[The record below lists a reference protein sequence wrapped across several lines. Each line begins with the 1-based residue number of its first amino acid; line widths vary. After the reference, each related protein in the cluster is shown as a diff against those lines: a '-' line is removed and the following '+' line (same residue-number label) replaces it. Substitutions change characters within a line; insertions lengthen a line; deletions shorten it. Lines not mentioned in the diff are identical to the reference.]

1 MKKLNPLMLLILV
14 IGILSTISGIFLAF
28 SGKEFSE
35 CFLGIFI
42 GVTLVGTVIYSH
54 KEELL
59 E

>member
-1 MKKLNPLMLLILV
+1 MLLILV

-42 GVTLVGTVIYSH
+42 GVTLVSTVIYSH

-59 E
+59 K